1 MARHQIIYTSCMRGR
16 DGVNDGQQIFSY
28 DESFSDSKTD
38 DIKGLFTYQVPSL
51 PVGTLMTEELARM
64 MPDSF
69 MYRLLKNESA
79 AVTLNT
85 YLGRDYMGST
95 GRFGNHLS
103 HSIVCDF
110 SDFDIY
116 PCEMYAG
123 TALRRSMGFEEV
135 NNPDPPAYLPV
146 PELTRGY
153 VIDPESISEFLEIG
167 ENMEYYKQMV
177 AALLS
182 FPVEKKRIVIC
193 DEPDNIVRWIAAL
206 HYTMPL
212 DIAKRIS
219 FTTYEYDPE
228 LSPAQICGVISE
240 GSRYNVAGYI
250 SSNRHYV
257 FDFVNHQFS
266 LIEADDI
273 LMEFLD
279 TAFSFSYDSLT
290 EFHDFVL
297 QKTIYRECSTDY
309 YAAYYLYNLF
319 TESIAE
325 VTQEQFGQIVNF
337 AREFMTDGT
346 RKELLDTL
354 ICGSEAIN
362 RLDNEYALRVLGY
375 MLQYM
380 GMIGREQQLIIKQMI
395 VDRLILALSTEG
407 ISESSFILVYNSI
420 DGMARDV
427 KISIPAEL
435 MIARN
440 RNSLLGVLEQQVELW
455 KVLFLIR
462 IIGEYV
468 KDMHLSA
475 DKLYPDQDIG
485 TIYYGIVRLAYAA
498 GRRNGYEVVEHIIDS
513 FKDDVD
519 YYINISLNIEGFL
532 RDLELGDSYL
542 AHLWEYFYNT
552 TVAMAPSDVEAVN
565 QYLSEYERYDEM
577 YQIYSRQIMKKSSLN
592 DIREYFTNYWDKWFA
607 NDSGYRQMY
616 AATALRDYENL
627 YERKLTGVS
636 DKELLRYATEILYL
650 AMELQITEEYVNT
663 LFEAVCEYIPLEKI
677 SADNLKMINDIYIY
691 RTEVM
696 QKPIE
701 GRLLLLWIAIQFE
714 KVKTKKEIVK
724 TAQDIKSVEAENDG
738 ARLNGMTD
746 GKIRDYFEWI
756 FDSVNN
762 FSLTVDE
769 FTAIYEVFS
778 YDRQTEKL
786 FMEYWCSMTFKK
798 SKGNRDYVD
807 FGEFLTFM
815 FEMGNLDDQDMVG
828 KYLCKL
834 GKQKLEDLD
843 MAMKQFFNGNRKA
856 ALAWGNIKDIAIST
870 NPLFNNLSGLF
881 KRKKQ

>member
-51 PVGTLMTEELARM
+51 PVGTLMTEELART

-69 MYRLLKNESA
+69 MYRLLKNGSA

-123 TALRRSMGFEEV
+123 TALRRSMEFEEV

-153 VIDPESISEFLEIG
+153 VIDPESISEFLGIG

-177 AALLS
+177 AALLR

-193 DEPDNIVRWIAAL
+193 DEPDNIVKWIAAL

-212 DIAKRIS
+212 DIAKRIN

-240 GSRYNVAGYI
+240 GSRYNVSGYI

-266 LIEADDI
+266 LIEAGDI

-325 VTQEQFGQIVNF
+325 ITQEQFGQIVNF
-337 AREFMTDGT
+337 AGEFMTDDT

-354 ICGSEAIN
+354 IWGSEAIN

-407 ISESSFILVYNSI
+407 ISESSFIPVYNSI

-440 RNSLLGVLEQQVELW
+440 RDSLLGVLEQQVELW

-485 TIYYGIVRLAYAA
+485 TIYYGIVRLAYAS

-542 AHLWEYFYNT
+542 THLWEYFYNT
-552 TVAMAPSDVEAVN
+552 TVFMAPSDVEAVN
-565 QYLSEYERYDEM
+565 RYLSEYERYDEM
-577 YQIYSRQIMKKSSLN
+577 YQIYSRQIMKKYSLN
-592 DIREYFTNYWDKWFA
+592 DIRDYFTNYWDKWFA
-607 NDSGYRQMY
+607 NDSGYRQIY

-691 RTEVM
+691 RIEVM

-756 FDSVNN
+756 FDSVNI

-769 FTAIYEVFS
+769 FTAIYEMFS
-778 YDRQTEKL
+778 YDRRTEKL

-798 SKGNRDYVD
+798 SKSSKDYVD

-815 FEMGNLDDQDMVG
+815 FEMGNLDDQDMAG

-834 GKQKLEDLD
+834 SKQKLEDLD
-843 MAMKQFFNGNRKA
+843 REMKRFFNGNRQA
-856 ALAWGNIKDIAIST
+856 AHAWNNIKDIAVST

-881 KRKKQ
+881 KRK